1 MKIKLGS
8 CITVIFDLEFYVP
21 EKSRKEVGFCY
32 NPWDKK
38 SRILGGSFLSIN
50 GFTVDKVH
58 DNAIS
63 KKIRSY
69 WLWEHEN
76 NERALLE
83 TILDVLVEVSEKVSK
98 AHNGTRSAVL
108 CGIGIS
114 SSDVPIL
121 FELFKR
127 YKLLSNQQAFELQNK
142 FRTIDLSEIAT
153 PLFNLNTAYLYPVP
167 KNGLMDKFVRGVKF
181 EPGSS
186 VWDMYEQKNYSL
198 IDSRVKSEISATY
211 LCYKNIIEESRRLKS
226 KEGGLKKLKKQ
237 LENVSS

>member
-1 MKIKLGS
+1 MKTKLGS

-32 NPWDKK
+32 NPWDKA

-50 GFTVDKVH
+50 GFTVDKTH
-58 DNAIS
+58 DNAVP
-63 KKIRSY
+63 KKIKSY

-76 NERALLE
+76 SERSLLE
-83 TILDVLVEVSEKVSK
+83 TILEVLVKASEKVSK

-142 FRTIDLSEIAT
+142 FRVIDLSQMAT
-153 PLFNLNTAYLYPVP
+153 PLFNLNTGYLYPIP
-167 KNGLMDKFVRGVKF
+167 KNGLMDKFVKGIKF

-186 VWDMYEQKNYSL
+186 VWEMYEEKKYSL
-198 IDSRVKSEISATY
+198 IETRVKSEITATY
-211 LCYKNIIEESRRLKS
+211 LCYKKIIEESRQLKS
-226 KEGGLKKLKKQ
+226 KEVELKKLKKQ
-237 LENVSS
+237 LENVS

>member
-1 MKIKLGS
+1 MKTKLGS
-8 CITVIFDLEFYVP
+8 SITVIFDLEFYVP

-32 NPWDKK
+32 NPWDKA
-38 SRILGGSFLSIN
+38 SRILGGGFLSIN
-50 GFTVDKVH
+50 GFTVDKTH
-58 DNAIS
+58 DDAIP

-76 NERALLE
+76 NERVLLE
-83 TILDVLVEVSEKVSK
+83 RILDVLVKASEKVSK

-142 FRTIDLSEIAT
+142 FRVMDLSQIAT
-153 PLFNLNTAYLYPVP
+153 PLFNLNTGYMYPAP
-167 KNGLMDKFVRGVKF
+167 KNGLMNKFVKGLKF
-181 EPGSS
+181 ESGCG
-186 VWDMYEQKNYSL
+186 VWDMYEDNNYFL
-198 IDSRVKSEISATY
+198 IESRVKSEISATY
-211 LCYKNIIEESRRLKS
+211 LCYKSIIEESRRLKS
-226 KEGGLKKLKKQ
+226 KEVELKKLTK
-237 LENVSS
+237 LFENVS

>member
-38 SRILGGSFLSIN
+38 SKILGGSFLSIN

-58 DNAIS
+58 DKAIS

-121 FELFKR
+121 FISVLEKQRLLKGLELAIDVFKNR
-127 YKLLSNQQAFELQNK
+127 DQRISTSKLNDTILPFIQKVPPPAIKGKYIKIKYCTQLPTPTPTFAF
-142 FRTIDLSEIAT
+142 FARS
-153 PLFNLNTAYLYPVP
+153 F
-167 KNGLMDKFVRGVKF
+167 
-181 EPGSS
+181 
-186 VWDMYEQKNYSL
+186 
-198 IDSRVKSEISATY
+198 DSM
-211 LCYKNIIEESRRLKS
+211 
-226 KEGGLKKLKKQ
+226 
-237 LENVSS
+237 